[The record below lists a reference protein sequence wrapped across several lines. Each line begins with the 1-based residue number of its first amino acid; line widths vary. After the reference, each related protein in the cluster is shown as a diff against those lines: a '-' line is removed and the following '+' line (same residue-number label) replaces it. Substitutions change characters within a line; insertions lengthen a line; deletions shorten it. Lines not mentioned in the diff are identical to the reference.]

1 MTCKHRIDVS
11 PEMLAFCGPGTIT
24 PADWPAHRLLLAYTC
39 GTEDSLPILSY
50 RAERRCADA
59 LSDSDIV
66 LAVEPA
72 ACVRLFGQLPAA
84 DADWHLPRSLRGLAV
99 TIRDCNA
106 PEAVRDTL
114 RLARCIELLCQT
126 FTLLARG
133 EAVPLDAASLLN
145 EVDAARIARAR
156 QLIDERWSEK
166 LTLESI
172 ARACGLNRDK
182 LARGFRALYR
192 CSVADRLS
200 DNRLLAA
207 RELLLVSELPV
218 STIAY
223 RCGYLNNASF
233 TRAFNRR
240 FGAAPSQLR
249 QGAIAA

>member
-1 MTCKHRIDVS
+1 VTNKHRIDVS
-11 PEMLAFCGPGTIT
+11 PEMLAFCGPGALD
-24 PADWPAHRLLLAYTC
+24 PAAWPEEWLLLAYTC
-39 GTEDSLPILSY
+39 GSEDSLPFLSY
-50 RAERRCADA
+50 RRSAESADA
-59 LSDSDIV
+59 LADGDIV
-66 LAVEPA
+66 LAVDPA
-72 ACVRLFGQLPAA
+72 ACVRLFGQLPPA

-99 TIRDCNA
+99 TIRDGNEA
-106 PEAVRDTL
+106 EAVRDTL

-126 FTLLARG
+126 FTLLARS

-166 LTLESI
+166 LTLDSI

>member
-11 PEMLAFCGPGTIT
+11 HEMLAFCGPGILA
-24 PADWPAHRLLLAYTC
+24 PAEWPEDWIILAYSC
-39 GTEDSLPILSY
+39 GGESSLPVLSY
-50 RAERRCADA
+50 RGSAACADVLA
-59 LSDSDIV
+59 DADIV
-66 LAVEPA
+66 LIVEPA
-72 ACVRLFGQLPAA
+72 ACVRLFGELPLA

-106 PEAVRDTL
+106 PETVRDTL

-126 FTLLARG
+126 FTLLARN

-145 EVDAARIARAR
+145 EEDAARIARAR

-192 CSVADRLS
+192 CSVADHLS
-200 DNRLLAA
+200 DNRLQAA
-207 RELLLVSELPV
+207 RELLLISELPV

>member
-1 MTCKHRIDVS
+1 MTFKHRIDVS
-11 PEMLAFCGPGTIT
+11 PEMLAFCGPGTLDAAAW
-24 PADWPAHRLLLAYTC
+24 PMDWLLLAFTC
-39 GTEDSLPILSY
+39 GNGEALPFLSY
-50 RAERRCADA
+50 RSAANGADS
-59 LSDSDIV
+59 LSDSDIAF
-66 LAVEPA
+66 AVDPA
-72 ACVRLFGQLPAA
+72 ACMRLFGQLPVS
-84 DADWHLPRSLRGLAV
+84 DNDWHLPRSLRALAV

-106 PEAVRDTL
+106 PETVRDTL

-126 FTLLARG
+126 FTLLARN
-133 EAVPLDAASLLN
+133 EAVPLDAASLLS

-166 LTLESI
+166 MTLESI

-192 CSVADRLS
+192 CSVADRLT

-240 FGAAPSQLR
+240 FGTAPSQFR